1 MGYLV
6 LNWSDIV
13 IGSIE
18 LTKKIA
24 SGRYIPD
31 MIVGIFRNGW
41 ILAKLVSD
49 LLGVDEVSGIGI
61 KFYKGIGETRERP
74 LVTSGPIQS
83 PREKRVLIV
92 DDVSDSG
99 RTLQTAIEL
108 IKLYGAKEVRTAT
121 LYVKPKTVLYPD
133 YYYGETS
140 DWIVFPWEYGE
151 IIREVSRSLY
161 GDTDPG
167 SVEKAAER
175 IGIRD
180 RVFIDAL
187 AFIEEGRKGVR
198 DSGSSGQ

>member
-13 IGSIE
+13 AGSIE

-24 SGRYIPD
+24 LSRYVPD
-31 MIVGIFRNGW
+31 MVIGVFRNGW
-41 ILAKLVSD
+41 ILAKMVSD
-49 LLGVDEVSGIGI
+49 LLGVDEIGGIGI

-74 LVTSGPIQS
+74 LVTSGPTLS

-92 DDVSDSG
+92 DDVSDTG

-121 LYVKPKTVLYPD
+121 LYVKPKTILYPD

-140 DWIVFPWEYGE
+140 EWIVFPWEYGE
-151 IIREVSRSLY
+151 TIREVSRSLY
-161 GDTDPG
+161 GDIDPI
-167 SVEKAAER
+167 SIRRAAEHIR
-175 IGIRD
+175 IND
-180 RVFIDAL
+180 KSVVEAL
-187 AFIEEGRKGVR
+187 ASIEGGKKGGKA
-198 DSGSSGQ
+198 GSLGS